1 MAKSIICFDRNFKT
15 SNKNDLLARKME
27 LIESNQSY
35 ALIKDTKRITS
46 TVTTKNWPYVAGDKR
61 HREIQN
67 NADS

>member
-1 MAKSIICFDRNFKT
+1 
-15 SNKNDLLARKME
+15 ME